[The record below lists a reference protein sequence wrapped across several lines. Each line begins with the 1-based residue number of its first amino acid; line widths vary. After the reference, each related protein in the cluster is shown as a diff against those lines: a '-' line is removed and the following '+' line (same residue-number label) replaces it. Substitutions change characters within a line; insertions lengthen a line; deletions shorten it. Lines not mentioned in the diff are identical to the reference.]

1 MGLNISVYR
10 NAEFGD
16 VDCSNGGI
24 TGKFTQLN
32 VVNVSGPF
40 EPQPDIPPVMI
51 VDDRPMGRP
60 YPKLVPAVWNEI
72 EECWERAKGW
82 FMAGGN
88 FAGTSDSRFRSEG
101 MTAGILPVHD
111 RQEQYT

>member
-32 VVNVSGPF
+32 VVNVSKLSNLNQIF
-40 EPQPDIPPVMI
+40 HQFFWLMTDQW
-51 VDDRPMGRP
+51 VDHIQ
-60 YPKLVPAVWNEI
+60 N
-72 EECWERAKGW
+72 
-82 FMAGGN
+82 
-88 FAGTSDSRFRSEG
+88 
-101 MTAGILPVHD
+101 
-111 RQEQYT
+111 

>member
-10 NAEFGD
+10 NAEFGN

-60 YPKLVPAVWNEI
+60 YPKLVPAIWDTVEEI
-72 EECWERAKGW
+72 WIRAPGW

-88 FAGTSDSRFRSEG
+88 YAGTSDSRFRSEG

-111 RQEQYT
+111 RVEN

>member
-10 NAEFGD
+10 NAEFAN

-40 EPQPDIPPVMI
+40 EPQPDLSLIHI
-51 VDDRPMGRP
+51 
-60 YPKLVPAVWNEI
+60 
-72 EECWERAKGW
+72 
-82 FMAGGN
+82 
-88 FAGTSDSRFRSEG
+88 
-101 MTAGILPVHD
+101 
-111 RQEQYT
+111 